1 MGSFLLTKICGL
13 ENNIYLQTGVIM
25 LIGLLSKTA
34 ILITEYATERRK
46 AGKSLQDAA
55 IDAAGARLRPIMMT
69 VLTLIFGMLPMV
81 AAMGVGANG
90 NRSLGT
96 GVVGGSIVGTLALLF
111 LVPSLFVIFQ
121 HLDEKRRKNR
131 RTE

>member
-1 MGSFLLTKICGL
+1 
-13 ENNIYLQTGVIM
+13 
-25 LIGLLSKTA
+25 
-34 ILITEYATERRK
+34 
-46 AGKSLQDAA
+46 
-55 IDAAGARLRPIMMT
+55 MMT